1 MLNRMVLDA
10 RRAGHLAR
18 CSMLLDDTNRGR
30 ILREISILN
39 NPRQP
44 SACNSVVDEP
54 TLPAE
59 PQPLEKYGRDVLA
72 RQHRY
77 MRLLRDVGQDTARCR
92 PVEVKRS
99 VLSRRQQTVREV
111 YEPSRRKSKQDQFRS
126 LIDDLA
132 AGFGGYPG
140 LSRAFASISTDGGGA
155 QCVGTSCGLLGRGFK
170 PQRGSREEGSR
181 LGIELG
187 EVR

>member
-1 MLNRMVLDA
+1 
-10 RRAGHLAR
+10 
-18 CSMLLDDTNRGR
+18 MLLDDTNRGR
-30 ILREISILN
+30 VLREISILN

-44 SACNSVVDEP
+44 SACNSGVDEP
-54 TLPAE
+54 TLPTE

-77 MRLLRDVGQDTARCR
+77 VRLLRDVGQDTARCR

-99 VLSRRQQTVREV
+99 VLSRRRQTVRQR
-111 YEPSRRKSKQDQFRS
+111 YKSRRPKQEQFRS

-140 LSRAFASISTDGGGA
+140 LSRAFANLSAVGDRV
-155 QCVGTSCGLLGRGFK
+155 QCVGARFGLLGRVFK
-170 PQRGSREEGSR
+170 PSRGSREEGSR
-181 LGIELG
+181 LGIESG
-187 EVR
+187 EIR